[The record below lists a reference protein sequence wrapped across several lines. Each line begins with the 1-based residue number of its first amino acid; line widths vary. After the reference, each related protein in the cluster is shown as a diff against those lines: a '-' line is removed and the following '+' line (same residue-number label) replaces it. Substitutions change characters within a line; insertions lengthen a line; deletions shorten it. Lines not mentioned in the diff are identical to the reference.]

1 MKEILEKMKKNLIAE
16 YLGNLANEL
25 SIEIASMDQKWE
37 ALSDDE
43 KDYLE
48 RLEFQ
53 MNDLQDKIRQLKV
66 KT

>member
-1 MKEILEKMKKNLIAE
+1 MKKNLIAE